1 MIPTQIHNP
10 STTTTN
16 KKIAVGLSG
25 GVDSSTAIALLQDQ
39 GHDVVGVTLWL
50 MKGKGQCCSE
60 GMVDAAKLCAQM
72 GVPHYVVDSR
82 ESFEKYIVN
91 FLVEGYEAGI
101 TPLPCSNC
109 NKAVKFAPMLKYAQD
124 ELGIDYIATGH
135 YARIHYNPDT
145 DRYELLRAVDR
156 TKDQTYFLYDVLGH
170 VLFPLGETQ
179 KTQTRQMAAD
189 YGLHTADKPESMD
202 LCLVEANGSMQAFLD
217 KYIAPKPGDIVLK
230 TGEVLGQ
237 HQGTHH
243 YTIGQRKGLGIAYK
257 EPLYVVDLDVVMN
270 RVIVGTKDDLL
281 EPECFVQRVNWV
293 SIDCPTIPI
302 HAEVQ
307 IRYRSL
313 PVPAMIIPLDNER
326 VQVVFDQV
334 QPSITPGQAAV
345 WYDGERLLGGGI
357 IER

>member
-1 MIPTQIHNP
+1 MIQTQIHNS
-10 STTTTN
+10 STTITT

-60 GMVDAAKLCAQM
+60 GMVDAAKLCEQM

-145 DRYELLRAVDR
+145 DL
-156 TKDQTYFLYDVLGH
+156 KI
-170 VLFPLGETQ
+170 
-179 KTQTRQMAAD
+179 
-189 YGLHTADKPESMD
+189 KPISSMTSNKK
-202 LCLVEANGSMQAFLD
+202 CWAMC
-217 KYIAPKPGDIVLK
+217 
-230 TGEVLGQ
+230 
-237 HQGTHH
+237 
-243 YTIGQRKGLGIAYK
+243 
-257 EPLYVVDLDVVMN
+257 
-270 RVIVGTKDDLL
+270 
-281 EPECFVQRVNWV
+281 CFR
-293 SIDCPTIPI
+293 
-302 HAEVQ
+302 
-307 IRYRSL
+307 
-313 PVPAMIIPLDNER
+313 
-326 VQVVFDQV
+326 
-334 QPSITPGQAAV
+334 
-345 WYDGERLLGGGI
+345 
-357 IER
+357 